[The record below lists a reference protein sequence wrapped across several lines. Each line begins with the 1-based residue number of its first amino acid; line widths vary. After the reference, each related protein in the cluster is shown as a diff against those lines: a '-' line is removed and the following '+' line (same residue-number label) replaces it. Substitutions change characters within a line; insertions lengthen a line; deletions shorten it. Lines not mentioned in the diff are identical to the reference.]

1 MKSYIQLAN
10 IANTYYDIWT
20 SDGIDAFHADADNI
34 AAWLKRE
41 DLRTD
46 ADTALDDLT
55 DDEIEKIASMIA
67 DMVDEKM
74 KEAHPV
80 DTAWYAV
87 EIDEDDN
94 DWGTGSFD
102 YTEAVAMARRMDAK
116 YIAVIRLGDDPI
128 CERVID
134 LTEEDE

>member
-20 SDGIDAFHADADNI
+20 ADGIDSFHADSEEI

-67 DMVDEKM
+67 DMVKDAMTESGDE
-74 KEAHPV
+74 
-80 DTAWYAV
+80 
-87 EIDEDDN
+87 
-94 DWGTGSFD
+94 
-102 YTEAVAMARRMDAK
+102 
-116 YIAVIRLGDDPI
+116 
-128 CERVID
+128 
-134 LTEEDE
+134 

>member
-20 SDGIDAFHADADNI
+20 DDGIDTFHADADEI

-46 ADTALDDLT
+46 ADTELDDLT

-67 DMVDEKM
+67 EMVRDAMTDSDE
-74 KEAHPV
+74 A
-80 DTAWYAV
+80 
-87 EIDEDDN
+87 
-94 DWGTGSFD
+94 
-102 YTEAVAMARRMDAK
+102 
-116 YIAVIRLGDDPI
+116 
-128 CERVID
+128 
-134 LTEEDE
+134 